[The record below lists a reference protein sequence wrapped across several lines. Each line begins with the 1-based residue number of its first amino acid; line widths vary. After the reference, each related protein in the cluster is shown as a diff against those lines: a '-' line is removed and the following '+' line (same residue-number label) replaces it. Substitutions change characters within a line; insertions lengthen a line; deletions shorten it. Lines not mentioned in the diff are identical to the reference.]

1 VNPDDPLP
9 HAHDDELHLYIF
21 GRLSAAEVDVLE
33 RHLSECAECT
43 ERLGATAQLVAK
55 ILNLS
60 RDEAGTDRRTEPRF
74 YLSDVVF
81 LRSLSPALPDR
92 WPVQIIDVSKSGLGL
107 LVPLRLSPGVVVQI
121 QSGTTFALGEV
132 RHSRQISEN
141 KFHTGVRLQDV
152 IAVRRPISAGP
163 PVGDKS

>member
-1 VNPDDPLP
+1 MRRVRTGEPSRGFTFLTSCFC
-9 HAHDDELHLYIF
+9 ALCRLHCL
-21 GRLSAAEVDVLE
+21 
-33 RHLSECAECT
+33 T
-43 ERLGATAQLVAK
+43 
-55 ILNLS
+55 
-60 RDEAGTDRRTEPRF
+60 
-74 YLSDVVF
+74 
-81 LRSLSPALPDR
+81 R